1 LPTRNSPLDRSRMG
15 KPEGEKVGV
24 EVGTSLAPCL
34 GWFCR
39 ISCLPDIISRASS
52 QASAGI
58 RLNGGSQPGDTW
70 LVQIS
75 FRSGFVT
82 HFYLSIPHADFQARL
97 WVNSWTVEYSAI
109 LQCKPREVIW
119 AYDAISFEFA
129 F

>member
-1 LPTRNSPLDRSRMG
+1 M
-15 KPEGEKVGV
+15 
-24 EVGTSLAPCL
+24 EVGTVL
-34 GWFCR
+34 GPMPGVVLSNILLTR
-39 ISCLPDIISRASS
+39 HISRASS

>member
-1 LPTRNSPLDRSRMG
+1 MKSDGEGKMNTVEKQCVVHVSSRPAIVSSSQSVTLLSLNFLFDF
-15 KPEGEKVGV
+15 KP
-24 EVGTSLAPCL
+24 
-34 GWFCR
+34 
-39 ISCLPDIISRASS
+39 ASS

-58 RLNGGSQPGDTW
+58 RLNSGPQQGDAW

-82 HFYLSIPHADFQARL
+82 HFYLSIPQADFQARL